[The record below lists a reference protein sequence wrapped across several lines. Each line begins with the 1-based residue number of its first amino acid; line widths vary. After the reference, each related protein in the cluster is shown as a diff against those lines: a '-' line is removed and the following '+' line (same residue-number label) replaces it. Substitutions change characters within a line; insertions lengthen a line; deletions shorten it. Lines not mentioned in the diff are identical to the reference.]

1 VTEADEELARFLA
14 PFGAELARLFL
25 AARRFVR
32 AAAPGASELIYDA
45 YNAVS
50 CAYSYTGRLGGA
62 FLHVA
67 AYPRYVNVGFNRGA
81 ALPDPEGLLAGS
93 GARIRHVRV
102 ESAAAL
108 RAPGLA
114 RLVRAAVAQGRALA
128 PLHAARPASQVRP
141 TKGAKRRPKRSGAK
155 RRSPR

>member
-1 VTEADEELARFLA
+1 MTRTAEQELRRFLA
-14 PFGAELARLFL
+14 AFDPAIGRLFL
-25 AARRFVR
+25 AARKRVL

-50 CAYSYTGRLGGA
+50 AAYSYTGRLAEA

-67 AYPRYVNVGFNRGA
+67 AYAEHVNVGFNRGA
-81 ALPDPEGLLAGS
+81 ELPDPDGILAGS

-102 ESAAAL
+102 ASSADLRSAA
-108 RAPGLA
+108 LA

-128 PLHAARPASQVRP
+128 PAGAARAGSVVRP
-141 TKGAKRRPKRSGAK
+141 TTGAKRRPKPRV
-155 RRSPR
+155 RR